1 MTPGWQ
7 PLVDAIQAATDD
19 RVRHALQLVADH
31 VVAEVAGDIDGVL
44 ATLVPEPI
52 YRIWGASS
60 SRGPVGAEQVRGFYA
75 DLVGSGKNRLDYEI
89 ARVVADPTA
98 VVTEGRFHHVFDG
111 ASLVGRV
118 AAEVEVGRWYHVA
131 YQALIVWPVDPTS
144 GLLAGEDIYSGE
156 TPTVLREIAPDELAH
171 LGPVARAG

>member
-1 MTPGWQ
+1 MTPGRQ
-7 PLVDAIQAATDD
+7 PLVDAIEAATDD
-19 RVRHALQLVADH
+19 RIRHALHLVADH

-44 ATLVPEPI
+44 ATLVPEPV

-60 SRGPVGAEQVRGFYA
+60 SRGPIGADQVRGFYD

-89 ARVVADPTA
+89 TRVVADPTA

-111 ASLVGRV
+111 ASLLGRV
-118 AAEVEVGRWYHVA
+118 TTEVEAGRWYHVA
-131 YQALIVWPVDPTS
+131 YQALIVWPVDAAT

-156 TPTVLREIAPDELAH
+156 APEVVREIQPDELRH
-171 LGPVARAG
+171 LGPTSR